1 MLAVSLQL
9 LKQIGKPYY
18 FLAGEANVLQLF
30 KIDVKR
36 KKIPVAGCRC
46 ITGMLHRKK
55 QFKLV
60 RNDETIL
67 NGKRCPHTLQL
78 HALDPCI
85 E

>member
-36 KKIPVAGCRC
+36 KKIPVAGLQ
-46 ITGMLHRKK
+46 MHY
-55 QFKLV
+55 
-60 RNDETIL
+60 RNATQEETI
-67 NGKRCPHTLQL
+67 
-78 HALDPCI
+78 
-85 E
+85 